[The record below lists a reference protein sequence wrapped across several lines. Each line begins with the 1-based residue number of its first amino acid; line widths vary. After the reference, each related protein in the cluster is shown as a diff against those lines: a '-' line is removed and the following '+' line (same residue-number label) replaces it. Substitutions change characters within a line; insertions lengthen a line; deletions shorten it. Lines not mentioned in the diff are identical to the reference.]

1 MLILTLKKIVQK
13 IPYFPGVFLKY
24 IPFSWK
30 VGGEYLNQRNKLFK
44 FNDSRNINYV
54 LHNLNFIVNYAL
66 SNFEFYR
73 NFYGVTSYSIKSI
86 DDFQKLPILT
96 KEDARILAKE
106 VSNGYL
112 KLNTGGST
120 GKPLS
125 FYIDS
130 NGLAREW
137 SHLHFIWKDYGYNP
151 RQLMLTAL
159 GARTN
164 NLTVK
169 FHAVNNE
176 FLVNPNICEK
186 NEYLELLKTILNHK
200 IKYFQGY
207 PSNIYKIMKDF
218 KKFLDNDE
226 FQSLISTIRVC
237 FLSSEFTPNYMINFL
252 KYDCNLNLLTW
263 YGHSEMCVFA
273 SDKDLHNNYLP
284 FYSYGYPESFDNCL
298 LGTSYF
304 NLDMPLIRYN
314 TEDVISAEYDY
325 NGLISNFKMIE
336 GRVGDFVL
344 DKNHTKISLT
354 ILIFGQHHE
363 IFNVCEFVQAF
374 QKKSGDLTFLISGF
388 NNKHDFVPG
397 KYFDL
402 NGFNFNFDFILLK
415 KPIKSNTGKLK
426 LKLNKDDFTK

>member
-164 NLTVK
+164 NLTFVHDPLWPVGFTR
-169 FHAVNNE
+169 FHQVSGFITLSVIVAVVE
-176 FLVNPNICEK
+176 SRDKKLR
-186 NEYLELLKTILNHK
+186 YQ
-200 IKYFQGY
+200 FQQVV
-207 PSNIYKIMKDF
+207 
-218 KKFLDNDE
+218 L
-226 FQSLISTIRVC
+226 
-237 FLSSEFTPNYMINFL
+237 
-252 KYDCNLNLLTW
+252 
-263 YGHSEMCVFA
+263 
-273 SDKDLHNNYLP
+273 
-284 FYSYGYPESFDNCL
+284 
-298 LGTSYF
+298 
-304 NLDMPLIRYN
+304 
-314 TEDVISAEYDY
+314 DVI
-325 NGLISNFKMIE
+325 
-336 GRVGDFVL
+336 
-344 DKNHTKISLT
+344 
-354 ILIFGQHHE
+354 
-363 IFNVCEFVQAF
+363 
-374 QKKSGDLTFLISGF
+374 
-388 NNKHDFVPG
+388 
-397 KYFDL
+397 
-402 NGFNFNFDFILLK
+402 LL
-415 KPIKSNTGKLK
+415 PA
-426 LKLNKDDFTK
+426 